1 MNNFSTKFGYQRERN
16 IVGIV
21 PLVLLFALVIDSA
34 LPSIFPT
41 AFLGN
46 EQIIVSHLLLYF
58 IVTFSFYLRNTSIM
72 IYAFFIGLIADAYN
86 STILGLYAILY
97 FLIAYFILSIRR
109 HFPRNAI
116 IHMML
121 FIVSITIIDFI
132 VYLFYQQVGLSRLLF
147 EDYVVMRLGPT
158 LIFNMALTFFMYL
171 PNRLLVRWLGYDDH
185 IIF

>member
-1 MNNFSTKFGYQRERN
+1 MNSFSTKFGYQRERN

-34 LPSIFPT
+34 LPSIFPK

-46 EQIIVSHLLLYF
+46 QQIIVSHLLIYF
-58 IVTFSFYLRNTSIM
+58 IVTFAFYLKNSSIL
-72 IYAFFIGLIADAYN
+72 IYAFIIGLIADAYN

-97 FLIAYFILSIRR
+97 FLMAYCIISVRK

-121 FIVSITIIDFI
+121 FIVSLTFIDFI
-132 VYLFYQQVGLSRLLF
+132 VYFFYQQVGLSQLLF
-147 EDYVVMRLGPT
+147 EDYVLMRLGPT
-158 LIFNMALTFFMYL
+158 LIFNTALTFFMYF
-171 PNRLLVRWLGYDDH
+171 PNRMLVRWLGYDDH